1 MLIQLATLIMT
12 LASAQ
17 STPAQSL
24 KEPSAN
30 AMTTALAFVHNLGVP
45 TALVPENDRR
55 LKTQLIE
62 SLSKTRGLSQD
73 LIGNCLEKSIFR
85 KYAGDKSLLTLAV
98 MERINQEQ
106 TPASRLKLFDKLRTH
121 CDLLSTQ
128 FDMISEP
135 QRKPIQDL
143 VEWIKQNHQPGQH
156 LNVIAICTGN
166 TRRSAFTAAMGNLAA
181 SYYGLP
187 DIRFASGGTAPD
199 AINPRTI
206 TALRDIGFEIEDTG
220 EAAPSIQVG
229 HPNPIYRFR
238 WGRGQETREFSKVY
252 SDAANPQK
260 GYAAILVCTEAD
272 EACPSVPGAQAR
284 ISMPFLDPKV
294 YDGASIETAKYAE
307 RRDDI
312 GRCLMCALMQ
322 ARRQLNQANKN
333 P

>member
-1 MLIQLATLIMT
+1 
-12 LASAQ
+12 
-17 STPAQSL
+17 
-24 KEPSAN
+24 
-30 AMTTALAFVHNLGVP
+30 MTTAIAFVQNHGKS

-55 LKTQLIE
+55 LKTKLIE

-73 LIGNCLEKSIFR
+73 LVGDCFEKSIFR
-85 KYAGDKSLLTLAV
+85 KFASDESPLTPAV
-98 MERINQEQ
+98 MERINNDQ
-106 TPASRLKLFDKLRTH
+106 TPPSRLKMFDKLRTH

-135 QRKPIQDL
+135 QYKPIQEL
-143 VEWIKQNHQPGQH
+143 VQWIVRNYQPGQD

-166 TRRSAFTAAMGNLAA
+166 TRRSALTAAMGNVAA

-187 DIRFASGGTAPD
+187 NLHFTSGGTAPD

-206 TALRDIGFEIEDTG
+206 TALRDIGMEIHDTG
-220 EAAPSIQVG
+220 EAAPSRQAG
-229 HPNPIYRFR
+229 HPNPIYRVR
-238 WGRGQETREFSKVY
+238 WGTGLETKEFSKIY

-260 GYAAILVCTEAD
+260 GFAAILVCTEAD
-272 EACPSVPGAQAR
+272 ETCPSVPGAGAR

-294 YDGASIETAKYAE
+294 FDGATIEAAKYAE

-312 GRCLMCALMQ
+312 GRCLMSALMQ
-322 ARRQLNQANKN
+322 ARRQLHEANKG